1 MKRIKI
7 LLSVSLTVLLFSQ
20 TFSQEIVSKNF
31 QPMEDCIN
39 TLLQGM
45 NSDNPGLKAGCIY
58 MIGEL
63 GCDKGVVSLL
73 HVLHNNPSE
82 EMRIL
87 AALSLYKIR
96 DSRGIY
102 AIKQAI
108 KFDESDRVSR
118 MCNTFYKAYLQD
130 EQYIPLTDN
139 AKENYLENILAQ
151 LD

>member
-1 MKRIKI
+1 MKRITI
-7 LLSVSLTVLLFSQ
+7 LLSVSLTILLFSQ
-20 TFSQEIVSKNF
+20 TFSQEIADKDF
-31 QPMEDCIN
+31 QLKEDCVN
-39 TLLQGM
+39 TLLQGI

-73 HVLHNNPSE
+73 HILHNNPSE

-96 DSRGIY
+96 DSRGIF

-108 KFDESDRVSR
+108 KFDESARVSR
-118 MCNTFYKAYLQD
+118 MCNTFYKAYSQD
-130 EQYIPLTDN
+130 EQFIPLADN
-139 AKENYLENILAQ
+139 AKEKYLDNILAQ
-151 LD
+151 FD

>member
-1 MKRIKI
+1 MKKI
-7 LLSVSLTVLLFSQ
+7 TILFSFSLTIFLFSQ
-20 TFSQEIVSKNF
+20 TFSQEIVDKDF
-31 QPMEDCIN
+31 QLKEDCIK
-39 TLLQGM
+39 TLLMGI

-63 GCDKGVVSLL
+63 GCDKGVVPLL
-73 HVLHNNPSE
+73 HILHSNPSE

-118 MCNTFYKAYLQD
+118 LCKTFYKAYLRD
-130 EQYIPLTDN
+130 IQYIPLSDN
-139 AKENYLENILAQ
+139 AKVDYIENILAK
-151 LD
+151 LE

>member
-1 MKRIKI
+1 MKRITF
-7 LLSVSLTVLLFSQ
+7 LFTVSLTVLLFSQ
-20 TFSQEIVSKNF
+20 TFSQEIVDKDF
-31 QPMEDCIN
+31 QLKEDCIN

-63 GCDKGVVSLL
+63 GCDKGIVPLL
-73 HVLHNNPSE
+73 HVLHKSPSE

-96 DSRGIY
+96 DSRGIF
-102 AIKQAI
+102 AVKQAI

-118 MCNTFYKAYLQD
+118 MCETFYKAYLHD
-130 EQYIPLTDN
+130 EQFMPLTNN
-139 AKENYLENILAQ
+139 AKEDYLEYILAK

>member
-7 LLSVSLTVLLFSQ
+7 LLSVSLTILLFSQ
-20 TFSQEIVSKNF
+20 TFSQEIVGKDF
-31 QPMEDCIN
+31 QLKEDCIN

-63 GCDKGVVSLL
+63 GCDKGVISLL
-73 HVLHNNPSE
+73 HILHNNPSE

-108 KFDESDRVSR
+108 KFDDSARVSR
-118 MCNTFYKAYLQD
+118 MCNTFYKAYLHG
-130 EQYIPLTDN
+130 EQFIPLVDN
-139 AKENYLENILAQ
+139 AKESYIENILAE

>member
-1 MKRIKI
+1 MKRITI
-7 LLSVSLTVLLFSQ
+7 LLSVSLTILLFSQ
-20 TFSQEIVSKNF
+20 TFSQEIVVKDF
-31 QPMEDCIN
+31 ELKEDCIN

-58 MIGEL
+58 IIGEL
-63 GCDKGVVSLL
+63 GCDKGVISLL
-73 HVLHNNPSE
+73 HILHNNPSE

-102 AIKQAI
+102 AIKRAI

-118 MCNTFYKAYLQD
+118 MCKTFYKAYLQD
-130 EQYIPLTDN
+130 EQLMSLSAN
-139 AKENYLENILAQ
+139 AKVDYLENILAQ
-151 LD
+151 LE